1 MCIENVTNETLPS
14 NKVFATIE
22 QSSKRALPCITR
34 VSKTKKGNM
43 TTVRTPAKIIPR
55 AFPGIKPEEV
65 QELIAN
71 SRIKTYPP
79 ETVICKENA
88 LEYVFYMILEG
99 DFEVTKTINNSDVR
113 LLKSLTA
120 GDFFGEMALIH
131 NAPRAATV
139 KSKTNVIVL
148 EIDKD
153 GFNRVLKRSPSVAMA
168 MVHEISRRL
177 RQNDQMAIEDLRMRA
192 SELADAYQKL
202 AEQDLVRREFLSNV
216 AHELRTPL
224 MVAGGYLH
232 AIQKGMFSGQ
242 QLAATIDTV
251 VRNVD
256 QITTLV
262 NDLLFLQEIELVFP
276 EFQAVD
282 IIEVVNN
289 VVGKYRDK
297 AKARQV
303 TLKVKGERG
312 VSKVRGDAQSLERG
326 IAALVDNAIK
336 FSPSNSDVE
345 IRFGEQE
352 NRVHI
357 SVEDHGIGIA
367 SEIRPRIFDR
377 FFHLDR
383 NEEQLFRG
391 LGIGLSI
398 TRQVIQQHQ
407 GMLDVESEA
416 GKGSKFTMSL
426 PKWL

>member
-1 MCIENVTNETLPS
+1 
-14 NKVFATIE
+14 
-22 QSSKRALPCITR
+22 
-34 VSKTKKGNM
+34 M
-43 TTVRTPAKIIPR
+43 TTIRTPAKIIPR
-55 AFPGIKPEEV
+55 AFPGIRPDEV

-71 SRIKTYPP
+71 SRIQTYPP
-79 ETVICKENA
+79 ETVICRENA
-88 LEYVFYMILEG
+88 IENVFYMILEG
-99 DFEVTKTINNSDVR
+99 DFEVTKTINNSEVR

-148 EIDKD
+148 EIDKE

-242 QLAATIDTV
+242 QLSTTIETV
-251 VRNVD
+251 ARNVD

-282 IIEVVNN
+282 IFGVVNN
-289 VVGKYRDK
+289 VVGKHGDK

-303 TLKVKGERG
+303 SLKVKGDRNT
-312 VSKVRGDAQSLERG
+312 SKVRGDAQSLERA
-326 IAALVDNAIK
+326 ITALVDNAIK
-336 FSPSNSDVE
+336 FSPPNSDVE
-345 IRFGEQE
+345 IRVGEQE
-352 NRVHI
+352 DRVRV

-383 NEEQLFRG
+383 NEDQLFRG

-398 TRQVIQQHQ
+398 ARQVIQQHQ

-426 PKWL
+426 PKWK